1 MTDGGGVSAPGSSLM
16 GACGGELPAAV
27 ATVGITTGRVGCG
40 LAGKI
45 LLVFP
50 VPPPLLLYCCEGSDD
65 EDLAVLPGVDV
76 GVVLGGVGL
85 LLLTTLNESWRPP
98 VTPLVSWLLLP
109 L

>member
-50 VPPPLLLYCCEGSDD
+50 LPLLYCCEGSD

-85 LLLTTLNESWRPP
+85 LLLT
-98 VTPLVSWLLLP
+98 PLVSWLLLP
-109 L
+109 LL

>member
-27 ATVGITTGRVGCG
+27 ATVGITTGRVGWG

-45 LLVFP
+45 LLVVFP
-50 VPPPLLLYCCEGSDD
+50 EPPLLLYCCDIGSAAEE
-65 EDLAVLPGVDV
+65 EDPAVLPGVDV

-85 LLLTTLNESWRPP
+85 LLLT
-98 VTPLVSWLLLP
+98 PLVSWLLLP
-109 L
+109 LL

>member
-27 ATVGITTGRVGCG
+27 ATVGITTGRVGWG

-45 LLVFP
+45 LLVVFP
-50 VPPPLLLYCCEGSDD
+50 EPLLYCCEGSAAEE
-65 EDLAVLPGVDV
+65 EDPAVLPGVDV

-85 LLLTTLNESWRPP
+85 LLLT
-98 VTPLVSWLLLP
+98 PLVSWLLLP
-109 L
+109 LL

>member
-27 ATVGITTGRVGCG
+27 ATVGITTGRVGWG

-45 LLVFP
+45 LLVVFP
-50 VPPPLLLYCCEGSDD
+50 EPPLLYCCIEGSAAVEE
-65 EDLAVLPGVDV
+65 EDPAVLPGVDV

-85 LLLTTLNESWRPP
+85 LLLT
-98 VTPLVSWLLLP
+98 PLVSWLLLP
-109 L
+109 LL

>member
-1 MTDGGGVSAPGSSLM
+1 MTDGGGVSAAPGSSLM

-50 VPPPLLLYCCEGSDD
+50 PATPLLYCCEGSD
-65 EDLAVLPGVDV
+65 EDPAVLPGVFDV
-76 GVVLGGVGL
+76 GVVVLGVVGL
-85 LLLTTLNESWRPP
+85 LLLTLTESCRPDP
-98 VTPLVSWLLLP
+98 VSWLLFP

>member
-27 ATVGITTGRVGCG
+27 ATVGITTGRVGWG

-45 LLVFP
+45 LLVVFP
-50 VPPPLLLYCCEGSDD
+50 EPLLYCCEGSAAEEE
-65 EDLAVLPGVDV
+65 EDPAVLPGVDV

-85 LLLTTLNESWRPP
+85 LLLT
-98 VTPLVSWLLLP
+98 PLVSWLLLP
-109 L
+109 LL

>member
-45 LLVFP
+45 LLFP
-50 VPPPLLLYCCEGSDD
+50 APLYCCEGSD
-65 EDLAVLPGVDV
+65 EDPAVLPGVDV
-76 GVVLGGVGL
+76 GVVLGVGL

-98 VTPLVSWLLLP
+98 VPLVSWLLLP

>member
-45 LLVFP
+45 LLVVFP
-50 VPPPLLLYCCEGSDD
+50 EPLLYCCEGSAAEE
-65 EDLAVLPGVDV
+65 EDPAVLPGVDV

-85 LLLTTLNESWRPP
+85 LLLT
-98 VTPLVSWLLLP
+98 PLVSWLLLP
-109 L
+109 LL